1 MCLRRS
7 NLFWR
12 SLRHYFTPLGAAF
25 GAHIDDPIG
34 AFDDVEVVF
43 DNQHCVPRIHQSIE
57 HFDERPYVVK
67 VESCGWLVHDVE
79 TAFPL
84 AAGPR

>member
-1 MCLRRS
+1 
-7 NLFWR
+7 
-12 SLRHYFTPLGAAF
+12 
-25 GAHIDDPIG
+25 
-34 AFDDVEVVF
+34 
-43 DNQHCVPRIHQSIE
+43 VPRIHQSIE